1 MVRSPRRTR
10 AAPAA
15 EAAVGPPPHSEPA
28 EIGLLGSILV
38 DGERVIDLCASRRVH
53 SDCFYNPLHRSVF
66 EAAVALHHEGRP
78 VDLLTVSAR
87 LRDLGRFE
95 AVGGDAFL
103 QSLVDATPTSAHAGY
118 YIEVLLQK
126 RILRELLAR
135 AREIESACASAGDV
149 DAASVLANAEQLVL
163 GIRDLDLGTAP
174 DWAKTVEQ
182 VSTDIGKLLKA
193 RGARLT
199 GISTGFRNLDKVLLG
214 LQPSEMIVLAA
225 RPSVGKTS
233 LAMNIVENVAT
244 GYNPHSGYPQTG
256 RTPRAV
262 AVFTLEMSAE
272 AIVRR
277 LICSRGRVS
286 WRRIVEGVCSAEEQR
301 RLATVATEMK
311 SIEILI
317 DETSGMDI
325 NELCARA
332 RRLKARKNVALI
344 VVDYLQL
351 LRCPDPQPASRQE
364 QIALV
369 SAGLKAMAKE
379 LKVPVLVISQL
390 NRDPEKSDR
399 SGVPKMADLRDSGTI
414 EQDADVIL
422 LLRRPI
428 QNPRDPRFKD
438 GQTNPGLTIVDV
450 AKQRNGMTGE
460 VDLHFDRDYTLFSDL
475 KREGATDGD
484 VPIRASEA
492 GDDT

>member
-1 MVRSPRRTR
+1 MHGSSRRIR
-10 AAPAA
+10 AASSA
-15 EAAVGPPPHSEPA
+15 EAVGVPPHSEPA
-28 EIGLLGSILV
+28 EVGLLGSILV
-38 DGERVIDLCASRRVH
+38 DGERVIDLCASRRVR
-53 SDCFYNPLHRSVF
+53 SDCFYDPRHREVF
-66 EAAVALHHEGRP
+66 ETAAALHQEGRP

-87 LRDLGRFE
+87 LRDLGRLG
-95 AVGGDAFL
+95 ALGGDAFL
-103 QSLVDATPTSAHAGY
+103 QGLVDATPTSAHASY
-118 YIEVLLQK
+118 YIEILLQK

-135 AREIESACASAGDV
+135 VREIESTCVRAVDDEAGE
-149 DAASVLANAEQLVL
+149 VLARAEQLVL
-163 GIRDLDLGTAP
+163 EIRDLDIGTPP
-174 DWAKTVEQ
+174 DWQATVEK
-182 VSTDIGKLLKA
+182 VSTNIGQLLKA

-199 GISTGFRNLDKVLLG
+199 GLSTGFRSLDKILLG
-214 LQPSEMIVLAA
+214 LQSSEMIVLAA

-233 LAMNIVENVAT
+233 LAMNIVENIAT
-244 GYNPHSGYPQTG
+244 GYNPHSGYPQSD
-256 RTPRAV
+256 RTPRPV

-277 LICSRGRVS
+277 LICSRARVS

-301 RLATVATEMK
+301 RLATAGTDLK
-311 SIEILI
+311 SSQILI
-317 DETSGMDI
+317 DETSGIDI
-325 NELCARA
+325 SELRARA
-332 RRLKARKNVALI
+332 RRLKARKNIALI
-344 VVDYLQL
+344 AVDYLQL
-351 LRCPDPQPASRQE
+351 LRCSEPQPNSRQE

-379 LKVPVLVISQL
+379 LRLPVLVISQL

-422 LLRRPI
+422 LMRRPI

-438 GQTNPGLTIVDV
+438 GQANPGLTVVDV

-460 VDLHFDRDYTLFSDL
+460 VDLYFDREHTLFSDL
-475 KREGATDGD
+475 KREGLADGD
-484 VPIRASEA
+484 VQIRASEA

>member
-1 MVRSPRRTR
+1 MGRSPRRTR

-15 EAAVGPPPHSEPA
+15 EAAVGAPPHSEPA

-38 DGERVIDLCASRRVH
+38 DGERVIDLCASRRVR
-53 SDCFYNPLHRSVF
+53 SDCFYNPLHREVF
-66 EAAVALHHEGRP
+66 EAAVALHQEGRP

-87 LRDLGRFE
+87 LRDLGRLE

-103 QSLVDATPTSAHAGY
+103 QGLVDATPTSAHAGY

-135 AREIESACASAGDV
+135 AREIESACVSAGDV
-149 DAASVLANAEQLVL
+149 EAASVLANAEQLVL

-174 DWAKTVEQ
+174 DWQKTVEQ
-182 VSTDIGKLLKA
+182 VSKDIGELLKA

-277 LICSRGRVS
+277 LICSRARVS

-301 RLATVATEMK
+301 RLATVGTEMK

-317 DETSGMDI
+317 DETTGMDI
-325 NELCARA
+325 NELRARA

-369 SAGLKAMAKE
+369 SSGLKAMAKE

-438 GQTNPGLTIVDV
+438 GQANPGLTIVDV

-475 KREGATDGD
+475 KREGAADGD
-484 VPIRASEA
+484 VAIRASEA